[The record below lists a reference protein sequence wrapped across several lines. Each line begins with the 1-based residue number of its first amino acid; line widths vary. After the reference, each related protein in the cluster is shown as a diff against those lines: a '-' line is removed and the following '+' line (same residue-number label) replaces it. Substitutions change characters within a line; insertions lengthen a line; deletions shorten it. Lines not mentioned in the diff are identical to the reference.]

1 MSWHGDKSVVL
12 SKRSSKSL
20 CLTPSHILDWTGV
33 AVLPWSEESYDWI
46 QPVAGLDDTEK
57 FLRDALKEYYKK
69 KANKYNYKRRTEIDE
84 TDDESYK
91 YFNGSLP
98 IC

>member
-1 MSWHGDKSVVL
+1 M
-12 SKRSSKSL
+12 
-20 CLTPSHILDWTGV
+20 CLTPSHFLDWTGV
-33 AVLPWSEESYDWI
+33 VVLPWSEESYDWI

-57 FLRDALKEYYKK
+57 FLRNALKEYYKM
-69 KANKYNYKRRTEIDE
+69 KAKKYNYTRRTEIDE

-98 IC
+98 FC